1 MNSPTPA
8 PMPSPSAAAMP
19 DAGHAHWMRLA
30 LAEAEQAAAEGEVPV
45 GAVLVRDGQLL
56 ARNHNRTRQLADP
69 SAHAEMLALREGA
82 ARLGNHRMGDC
93 TLYVTLEPCAM
104 CSGAVFQARLACVV
118 FGASEPKTGAA
129 GSVLDL
135 FAHPGLN
142 HHTQLVRGVLAD
154 ECAALLEQFFQQRRR
169 QQAQASQP
177 LRDDAL
183 RTPEACFA
191 PCPAAGHY
199 SSALPELQGLRLH
212 YQYLPQSQSQSLPQ
226 GLPNHPPAQPAQPCT
241 ALLLLHPPWHWSAWW
256 APLLQAL
263 PRGAYPALAPDLV
276 GWGRSDKPKKSSWHA
291 AARHARILL
300 QLLDALGLRQFT
312 LVSLEGA
319 GPSLAPALLQA
330 LAQAEPARLAGWLRL
345 LPAQGEPDALEPLW
359 PIASGHMDKRWC
371 VAAHLRRC
379 LPTGADQELLLQAA
393 APYPSAAHA
402 RHWLATQLQA
412 PANVASHSI
421 ALPPERQWQLRLQ
434 PAGLAGWPGLPP
446 SQAIDA
452 VHRRWLAHNGP
463 GAGSQ

>member
-1 MNSPTPA
+1 MNPPA
-8 PMPSPSAAAMP
+8 PLPGSAAAMP
-19 DAGHAHWMRLA
+19 EAEHGRWMRLA
-30 LAEAEQAAAEGEVPV
+30 LAEARQAAAEGEVPV

-82 ARLGNHRMGDC
+82 ARLGNHRLGDC

-104 CSGAVFQARLACVV
+104 CSGAVFQARLAGVV

-154 ECAALLEQFFQQRRR
+154 ECAALLERFFQQRRR

-183 RTPEACFA
+183 RTPQACFA
-191 PCPAAGHY
+191 HCPAPGHY
-199 SSALPELQGLRLH
+199 TSALPELQGLRLH
-212 YQYLPQSQSQSLPQ
+212 YQYWPQ
-226 GLPNHPPAQPAQPCT
+226 GQPHAGPEQPAQPHT

-263 PRGAYPALAPDLV
+263 PRGAYPVLAPDLL
-276 GWGRSDKPKKSSWHA
+276 GWGRSDKPKKSPWHD

-330 LAQAEPARLAGWLRL
+330 LMQAEPARLAGWLRL
-345 LPAQGEPDALEPLW
+345 LPAPGTPAAPQPLW
-359 PIASGHMDKRWC
+359 PIAPGRMDKRWRA
-371 VAAHLRRC
+371 AAHLGRC
-379 LPTGADQELLLQAA
+379 LPAGTDPALLQQAA

-402 RHWLATQLQA
+402 RHWLAAQLQA
-412 PANVASHSI
+412 PANLAAQPI
-421 ALPPERQWQLRLQ
+421 ALPPQRQWQLALQ
-434 PAGLAGWPGLPP
+434 PAAAG
-446 SQAIDA
+446 
-452 VHRRWLAHNGP
+452 HRRHAP
-463 GAGSQ
+463 AMAGAQWPRRRQPVTMTARRR